1 MAKQHTKTGVAAV
14 QDIWAAARRSH
25 AEIKDFGLADP
36 HPDLARDG
44 IKAGQWEGAP
54 HDTLPPQCPVE
65 VIGRDSAQKVWCK
78 SATGDL
84 VMIEKWDMATISAL
98 FSPFINY
105 CFWAWPAFGKE
116 KVTDKDSGE
125 VKEVLKVKRIER
137 DKLFTCLSNEASKP
151 GKPIFDPSKQHRGR
165 GAWVTSNNEF
175 IWHSGK
181 YLWRSVNG
189 RLQNVPP
196 GQIEDYLY
204 TRQAPIIE
212 PWDGPVT
219 PEQSPARRIFEELR
233 SWNWERPYLD
243 PILVLGWIATA
254 FMGAANDVRPVIF
267 TSGGFG
273 TGKSTMQGLI
283 RRVLKGIVFTAENTT
298 AAGIY
303 QQMRHDALP
312 VMVDE
317 LESKPGSDTATNVIE
332 LARIAY
338 SGGRAARGGSDHHG
352 TTFTLYCPFFFSA
365 INPPPMGNQDKSRMA
380 VLNLARLTP
389 RPGEGRPQFISSETD
404 GRMILRQVMDGWPR
418 YSTQARTWWWNL
430 LAGLQGIDS
439 RSIDTYGTLLAAAEM
454 LVGPE
459 ALEECGLPVT
469 DEARL
474 AEVIHEATAAER
486 AERLDNW
493 HSCLN
498 FLMACTIESWR
509 DGKKPTI
516 GGVMDDLYG
525 DSLDVDLG
533 GAQDKLELVNLTC
546 KRKGYVGQ
554 PSDGP
559 FLCVPPDGPQLNKL
573 FMTTEF
579 RQGVWNTALKQG
591 PPNIVVRDRIRQVVK
606 INGVVKRCLLIDM
619 KAFTEYAEKQ

>member
-1 MAKQHTKTGVAAV
+1 MARAFTKTGGGAI
-14 QDIWAAARRSH
+14 QDIWAGARRTH
-25 AEIKDFGLADP
+25 EELAQAAFADP

-44 IKAGQWEGAP
+44 IKAGQWPGAP
-54 HDTLPPQCPVE
+54 HDELPPNCPVQ
-65 VIGRDSAQKVWCK
+65 VIGRDSAQNVWCK

-84 VMIEKWDMATISAL
+84 VMIEKWDMATISKL
-98 FSPFINY
+98 FSPFINFA
-105 CFWAWPAFGKE
+105 FWAWPAFGKS
-116 KVTDKDSGE
+116 KVTDEHGNTQE
-125 VKEVLKVKRIER
+125 ILQVKRIER

-165 GAWVTSNNEF
+165 GAWKTSNNEF

-196 GQIEDYLY
+196 GQIEEFLY

-212 PWDGPVT
+212 PWEGPIT
-219 PEQSPARRIFEELR
+219 QEQSPMRRIFREMR
-233 SWNWERPYLD
+233 TWNWERPYLD
-243 PILVLGWIATA
+243 PILVAGWIGTA
-254 FMGAANDVRPVIF
+254 FAGAANDVRPVIF
-267 TSGGFG
+267 TTGGFG

-283 RRVLKGIVFTAENTT
+283 RGVLRSIVFTAENTT

-303 QQMRHDALP
+303 QQMKHDALP

-317 LESKPGSDTATNVIE
+317 LESKASSDVATNIIE

-380 VLNLARLTP
+380 VLNLSRLTP
-389 RPGEGRPQFISSETD
+389 RSGEGRPQLISNETD
-404 GRMILRQVMDGWPR
+404 GRMILRQVMDGWPK
-418 YSTQARTWWWNL
+418 YSVDGKNWWWNL
-430 LAGLQGIDS
+430 LASLKGIDS
-439 RSIDTYGTLLAAAEM
+439 RSIDTYGTLLAMAEM
-454 LVGPE
+454 LLGHEELE
-459 ALEECGLPVT
+459 AAGLPVT
-469 DEARL
+469 DEAHL
-474 AEVIHEATAAER
+474 AEVINEATASER

-498 FLMACTIESWR
+498 HLMACTIDSWR

-516 GGVMDDLYG
+516 GGVMDELSYG
-525 DSLDVDLG
+525 NLDGDVMI
-533 GAQDKLELVNLTC
+533 AREKLELVNLGC
-546 KRKGYVGQ
+546 KAKGYTGQ

-559 FLCVPPDGPQLNKL
+559 FLCVPADGPQINKL
-573 FMTTEF
+573 FAGTEF
-579 RQGVWNTALKQG
+579 KQGVWNNALKQA
-591 PPNIVVRDRIRQVVK
+591 PADIVVRDRVRQVVK
-606 INGVVKRCLLIDM
+606 INGVAKRCLLVDM
-619 KAFTEYAEKQ
+619 KAFAKYAEKQ